1 MNYQTVATKVSEF
14 LTFKA
19 QIQAM
24 ALEIEQL
31 ESNPPKLDKD
41 VLTWE
46 EAVSYAENKKSHAEN
61 LEKLRMGIA
70 NRQEIVKNKEKEIGE
85 LLPVQNHYILFKLII
100 DGKEQTYKI
109 GYFPESYGF
118 RMERVEEES

>member
-19 QIQAM
+19 QIQNM

-31 ESNPPKLDKD
+31 ESNPPKLEKD

-46 EAVSYAENKKSHAEN
+46 EAVSYAENKKLHADN
-61 LEKLRMGIA
+61 LEKLKMGIA

-85 LLPVQNHYILFKLII
+85 LLPVQNHYILFKLTI
-100 DGKEQTYKI
+100 DNKEQTYKI

-118 RMERVEEES
+118 RMERVEES

>member
-1 MNYQTVATKVSEF
+1 MNYQDVTNKVSEF

-19 QIQAM
+19 QIQNM

-31 ESNPPKLDKD
+31 ESNPPKLEKD

-61 LEKLRMGIA
+61 LEKLKMGIA

-85 LLPVQNHYILFKLII
+85 MLPVQNHYILFKLSI

-118 RMERVEEES
+118 RMEKVEE